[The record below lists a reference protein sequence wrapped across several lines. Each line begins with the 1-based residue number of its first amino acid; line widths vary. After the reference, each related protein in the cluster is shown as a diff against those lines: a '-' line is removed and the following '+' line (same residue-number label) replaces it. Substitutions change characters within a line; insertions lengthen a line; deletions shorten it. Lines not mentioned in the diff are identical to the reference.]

1 MDVRVGQWKQLSTK
15 ELMLS
20 NWGVGENTW
29 ESLQVLKKTLESPF
43 RCWRRLLRVPWTVRR
58 SNHSILKEISA
69 DHSLEGFMLK
79 LQYFGHLMQRIDS
92 LESSPDAGKDWRQ
105 EEGTTEDKMVGWHHW
120 LMYMSLSKLQ
130 ELVMDRE
137 AWYVAVHG
145 VPKSQI
151 WLRDWTELTLKE
163 LNLYYSFYRA
173 HRMINVND

>member
-1 MDVRVGQWKQLSTK
+1 
-15 ELMLS
+15 MLS

-79 LQYFGHLMQRIDS
+79 LQYFGHLMQRMDS
-92 LESSPDAGKDWRQ
+92 LEKTLMLGKTEGRRRRGQLRMQWLNGIYSSTD
-105 EEGTTEDKMVGWHHW
+105 MC
-120 LMYMSLSKLQ
+120 LSKLW

-137 AWYVAVHG
+137 AWYVAVHR
-145 VPKSQI
+145 VTKSQTQ
-151 WLRDWTELTLKE
+151 LNDWTELMDSIISMVVQTTAQLHSSHTLVK
-163 LNLYYSFYRA
+163 
-173 HRMINVND
+173 